1 MPRKLTPDQAR
12 IVRTLDRP
20 LFVAAG
26 AGSGKSS
33 TLAERVAFALSP
45 GSGEGGRP
53 YLSGLDEVLVITFT
67 HAAAEEIKEKIRA
80 RLREAGLEEQALA
93 VDSAWISTIHGMC
106 SRILRAH
113 AFELGLDPAFVVL
126 DESVAGELLEGA
138 TEEVLAEIREEGSY
152 PELRA
157 EFDLRGR
164 AGEDGP
170 STVFGMVAR
179 LRDAAA
185 SALEGFDSI
194 EFPGEAPDLTG
205 ELRALSEQVGRALA
219 LGRACKAFGSK
230 TGAKEEAAL
239 VASEAAL
246 EGFLAAPPGA
256 RDARLARETLSGV
269 ARPNG
274 NAYRKADMREVG
286 AELRAAW
293 EDASLACAFATAG
306 PLARDVVE
314 IARAVDER
322 YARAKRAAGGLDNDD
337 LLALTLRAFRD
348 HPDVAREMGR
358 RFRLVMVDEFQDT
371 NAQQV
376 RMIELMSG
384 RDACH
389 LVTVGDAQQSIY
401 RFRAADVSVFRE
413 RGAALG
419 EGSTVRLSK
428 NFRSHADVLSFVDRV
443 LGGGLIPGFM
453 SLEPCE
459 TRPDGYAAQGEP
471 RIDVE
476 LVSAS
481 GKGVDAQARSAVM
494 AKAVADRIRSYVEAG
509 VSPDD
514 CVLLLGRM
522 ARVGLYLD
530 ALRERGLDCVVT
542 GGSTFSDTEEVA
554 CVAALLHLLACPRD
568 TASGLFPV
576 LTGDMF
582 RLDAD
587 DLCAL
592 TTTSREG
599 AGGLDKRPLDEGL
612 ATLELL
618 PGVRPSQRLL
628 RAREV
633 LLRAVSRLGSW
644 GVGEVLLAC
653 VRESGWIARLEAA
666 GADGVAKAAN
676 VLAAIRYADELASAR
691 GVGVARASREFDLW
705 LESAKVG
712 PASLVGGGAGA
723 VRVMTVHAS
732 KGLEFPLVA
741 VAECWGSEGSSGVA
755 GVTCENRAGRVLA
768 TMVPPGVTASD
779 LAVVPADASEC
790 TSVSDW
796 ARLICF
802 ESREGDQDELA
813 RLLYV
818 AITRAREAC
827 VLGLPV
833 RVGSKGQLN
842 TRLAAGVVD
851 ALFDGALPPSGLSR
865 CDYGGSEPARV
876 RHVALS
882 APEGAGGLE
891 VDCAGAWDPDRYVEE
906 GEKGAEFDLV
916 DEATG
921 DGLALARRRARR
933 LGARRGT
940 FSYSS
945 LRALGA
951 PVPPVLAVELVD
963 PGAGARPQAV
973 AGEPAAER
981 CRRPAA
987 DRAQVR
993 DGLAPEGA
1001 DDATGKPETLDADRA
1016 TSLGTAFHALAQA
1029 MVECAGEVGPE
1040 RVRAQERLQG
1050 LTRAQCARLEAALA
1064 RWAGSDVRA
1073 EALSW
1078 DVVRAEV
1085 PFFVRVPGAEQGEFV
1100 EGAIDL
1106 LCSDGAGR
1114 RALVVDYKTGDAD
1127 LTEQEAWERHEMQA
1141 SLYAGVLAELGFEDV
1156 TCAFV
1161 CVERECA
1168 DGGPLVCRYA
1178 PRRPG
1183 LRRPLVQGA

>member
-33 TLAERVAFALSP
+33 TLAERVAYALSP
-45 GSGEGGRP
+45 GSGEGRAP

-80 RLREAGLEEQALA
+80 RLREGGLEAQALA

-106 SRILRAH
+106 SRILRGH
-113 AFELGLDPAFVVL
+113 AFELGLDPGFEVL
-126 DESVAGELLEGA
+126 DESASRQMVEEA
-138 TEEVLAEIREEGSY
+138 TEEVLARIREEGSY
-152 PELRA
+152 PGLRA

-164 AGEDGP
+164 AGDDGP

-194 EFPGEAPDLTG
+194 EFPGAAPDLAG

-219 LGRACKAFGSK
+219 LGRSCKAFGSK

-239 VASEAAL
+239 VASEDAL
-246 EGFLAAPPGA
+246 EGFLSAPPGA
-256 RDARLARETLSGV
+256 RDARLAREAMAQV

-286 AELRAAW
+286 ADLRSAW
-293 EDASLACAFATAG
+293 EDARLACAFATAG
-306 PLARDVVE
+306 PLSRDVVE
-314 IARAVDER
+314 VARAVEER
-322 YARAKRAAGGLDNDD
+322 YARAKREAGALDNDD

-348 HPDVAREMGR
+348 HPDLAGEMGR

-376 RMIELMSG
+376 RMIELLSG

-401 RFRAADVSVFRE
+401 RFRAADVSVFRD

-419 EGSTVRLSK
+419 EGSTVRLDR

-443 LGGGLIPGFM
+443 LGRGLIPGFM

-459 TRPDGYAAQGEP
+459 TRADGYAAKGEP

-481 GKGVDAQARSAVM
+481 GKGVDAAARSAVM
-494 AKAVADRIRSYVEAG
+494 ADAVSDRIRSYVDAG

-530 ALRERGLDCVVT
+530 ALRARGLDCVVT
-542 GGSTFSDTEEVA
+542 GGSTFSATEEVA

-576 LTGDMF
+576 LAGDMF

-592 TTTSREG
+592 STTSREG
-599 AGGLDKRPLDEGL
+599 GGGLDKRPLDEGL
-612 ATLELL
+612 WDLDLL
-618 PGVRPSQRLL
+618 PGVRPSERLL

-633 LLRAVSRLGSW
+633 LARAVSRVGSW

-653 VRESGWIARLEAA
+653 VRESGWLARLEAA

-676 VLAAIRYADELASAR
+676 VLAAIRYADDLASAR

-712 PASLVGGGAGA
+712 PASLVGGGKGA

-768 TMVPPGVTASD
+768 TMVPPGVSAAD
-779 LAVVPADASEC
+779 LAVAPADASEC
-790 TSVSDW
+790 ESVSDW
-796 ARLICF
+796 ARLICS

-833 RVGSKGQLN
+833 RVGSKGQLK
-842 TRLAAGVVD
+842 TRLAEGVVD
-851 ALFDGALPPSGLSR
+851 ALFDGALPPAGVGR

-882 APEGAGGLE
+882 VPEGADE
-891 VDCAGAWDPDRYVEE
+891 VELDCAGAWDPARYVVAREE
-906 GEKGAEFDLV
+906 GAGFDLV
-916 DEATG
+916 DEAPE

-951 PVPPVLAVELVD
+951 PVPPALAREMAD
-963 PGAGARPQAV
+963 PGAGAAPEPV
-973 AGEPAAER
+973 AASLAAPDAPRAPA
-981 CRRPAA
+981 RPAM
-987 DRAQVR
+987 R
-993 DGLAPEGA
+993 DALAPEGEDDPTGEPEVA
-1001 DDATGKPETLDADRA
+1001 DPDRA
-1016 TSLGTAFHALAQA
+1016 TSLGTAFHVLAQA
-1029 MVECAGEVGPE
+1029 MVECAGELPPE

-1050 LTRAQCARLEAALA
+1050 LSRAQCARLEAALA
-1064 RWAGSDVRA
+1064 RWAASDVRA

-1085 PFFVRVPGAEQGEFV
+1085 PFFVRVPGAGGAEFV

-1106 LCSDGAGR
+1106 LCSDRAGR

-1127 LTEQEAWERHEMQA
+1127 LAREEAWARHEMQA
-1141 SLYAGVLAELGFEDV
+1141 SLYAGVLSELGFEDV

-1178 PRRPG
+1178 P
-1183 LRRPLVQGA
+1183 LVQGA